1 MTIKGKLTGNYGL
14 ATVLELEGL
23 MRNHMQEWI
32 VGGKTLVI
40 GTQSPWIEA
49 MLLELGAANVTT
61 LEYNHIESRV
71 DNLNVMTPEALR
83 GLWKSSKE
91 KLNFDA
97 VVSFS
102 SIEHSGLGR
111 YGDAL
116 NPWGDLIA
124 AAQAW

>member
-1 MTIKGKLTGNYGL
+1 
-14 ATVLELEGL
+14 
-23 MRNHMQEWI
+23 
-32 VGGKTLVI
+32 
-40 GTQSPWIEA
+40 

-61 LEYNHIESRV
+61 LEYNDIESRLG
-71 DNLNVMTPEALR
+71 NLNVMTPEELR
-83 GLWKSSKE
+83 RLWKSSRE

-116 NPWGDLIA
+116 NPWGDLIT

>member
-1 MTIKGKLTGNYGL
+1 
-14 ATVLELEGL
+14 
-23 MRNHMQEWI
+23 
-32 VGGKTLVI
+32 
-40 GTQSPWIEA
+40 

-71 DNLNVMTPEALR
+71 DNLNVITPEELR
-83 GLWKSSKE
+83 GLWKFSKE

-102 SIEHSGLGR
+102 SLEHSGLGR

-124 AAQAW
+124 SAQAWYW

>member
-1 MTIKGKLTGNYGL
+1 
-14 ATVLELEGL
+14 
-23 MRNHMQEWI
+23 
-32 VGGKTLVI
+32 
-40 GTQSPWIEA
+40 

-71 DNLNVMTPEALR
+71 DNLNVMTPEQLR
-83 GLWKSSKE
+83 GQWKSSKGT
-91 KLNFDA
+91 LNFDA

-102 SIEHSGLGR
+102 SIEHRGLGR

>member
-1 MTIKGKLTGNYGL
+1 
-14 ATVLELEGL
+14 
-23 MRNHMQEWI
+23 
-32 VGGKTLVI
+32 
-40 GTQSPWIEA
+40 

-71 DNLNVMTPEALR
+71 DNLNVMTPEELR
-83 GLWKSSKE
+83 GLWKSSRE

-102 SIEHSGLGR
+102 SIEHSGLGH

-116 NPWGDLIA
+116 NPWVDLIA
-124 AAQAW
+124 SAQAW

>member
-1 MTIKGKLTGNYGL
+1 
-14 ATVLELEGL
+14 
-23 MRNHMQEWI
+23 
-32 VGGKTLVI
+32 
-40 GTQSPWIEA
+40 

-61 LEYNHIESRV
+61 LEYNNIESRV
-71 DNLNVMTPEALR
+71 GNLNVIMPEELR
-83 GLWKSSKE
+83 RLWKSSSRE
-91 KLNFDA
+91 KLDFDA

-124 AAQAW
+124 AAQAWLVAHMYQGQVMFVSKQEIPFIQST

>member
-1 MTIKGKLTGNYGL
+1 
-14 ATVLELEGL
+14 
-23 MRNHMQEWI
+23 
-32 VGGKTLVI
+32 
-40 GTQSPWIEA
+40 

-61 LEYNHIESRV
+61 LEYNNIESRA
-71 DNLNVMTPEALR
+71 DNLNVITPEELR
-83 GLWKSSKE
+83 RRWKSSRE